1 MLQHDSAKPR
11 AGLQARIRAAVVLVL
26 LAVTVFGLAWGTLN
40 VVETGPQARNLA
52 IAIWVVGIVVLALSG
67 VRLQSMTDDAWVV
80 AVVRSAGDWAGAS
93 WTRMALS
100 LLVFGATWYLAW
112 LGLFAAI
119 VTVQPVEAGLSAG
132 SHCEVG
138 WALVKA
144 PCSDRAERLWAPTR
158 QVMLYLDDTVSS
170 CTRTGSAWSC
180 DGPTGVAAAS
190 EPAPVKAGE
199 RPDLRVYFQMS
210 KALEYERHIRDG
222 FQQGIESRL
231 GSRYAIVFNEGIGTT
246 SSYWNSVERWQA
258 IVDEIVNRAPLTQ
271 YIVTVGSD
279 AATAMVE
286 LEAERKFAA
295 VPGSRFAGFIFLGVS
310 DPMRAG
316 LAERESATGIPG
328 RAAVQYG
335 TGANDWA
342 ATILHALDEP
352 RLVHKPELIY
362 DTSQLQ
368 DAWVAA
374 QLQSSPLHGDR
385 LEITGP
391 IEGNL
396 RVADLEENHIYFA
409 WYSLDAVVES
419 YSSRMDRFLIVPSTY
434 SEANVRNFG
443 VVVSV
448 DDVEV
453 GDMGANYL
461 AMSLLEGRELEELPT
476 VGPHFHIWIN
486 CSAVERKGI
495 PLSPKLLRK
504 EVRFVPDAGEKVARN
519 DCIAR

>member
-1 MLQHDSAKPR
+1 MPQHDPAKQGP
-11 AGLQARIRAAVVLVL
+11 GLQARIRAAVVLVL

-52 IAIWVVGIVVLALSG
+52 IAIWVVGIVVLSLRG

-80 AVVRSAGDWAGAS
+80 ALVRSAGEWAGAS
-93 WTRMALS
+93 WARMAVS
-100 LLVFGATWYLAW
+100 LIAFAATWYLAW

-119 VTVQPVEAGLSAG
+119 VTVQPVDDTALSDVQ
-132 SHCEVG
+132 CEVG
-138 WALVKA
+138 WALVRA
-144 PCSDRAERLWAPTR
+144 PCSDRAQRLWAPTR
-158 QVMLYLDDTVSS
+158 QVMLYLDDTVTT
-170 CTRTGSAWSC
+170 CTRTGGTWSC
-180 DGPTGVAAAS
+180 NRPTEVAAT
-190 EPAPVKAGE
+190 PGPVPVTAGD
-199 RPDLRVYFQMS
+199 RPDLRIYFQMS

-222 FQQGIESRL
+222 FLQGLESRL
-231 GSRYAIVFNEGIGTT
+231 GSRYNLVFNESIGTT
-246 SSYWNSVERWQA
+246 TSYWNSVERWRA

-286 LEAERKFAA
+286 LEAGNKFAD
-295 VPGSRFAGFIFLGVS
+295 VPGSQFEGFLFLGVS

-342 ATILHALDEP
+342 ATILHTLDEP

-374 QLQSSPLHGDR
+374 QLQSSPLNGDR

-391 IEGNL
+391 VEGNL
-396 RVADLEENHIYFA
+396 RVEDLEENHIYFA

-443 VVVSV
+443 IVVSV

-461 AMSLLEGRELEELPT
+461 AMSLTEGRELAELPT
-476 VGPHFHIWIN
+476 VGPAFHIWIN

-495 PLSPKLLRK
+495 PLSPKLRRQ
-504 EVRFVPDAGEKVARN
+504 EVIFVADAGERVARK
-519 DCIAR
+519 DCVAQ